1 MTVGYKRLLRSVT
14 KRIDNMTILLS
25 GDDYVYHY
33 QGNFYVR
40 AFGKALIERYLS
52 VYDKLFL
59 MWRTKEVGTEGALGQ
74 YNIPVDKRVT
84 VIKVPFFQG
93 PVEFAKEYLKIK
105 KTVNKLPIK
114 DISLAIFRLPSN
126 TGFVVCE
133 AIKRLGVPYAIEIV
147 ANPYDL
153 VKTSGSIV
161 TKASMYLW
169 HRKLMGA
176 VKHSIGVSCVT
187 KESLQLRYPTQK
199 GQLTASYSSADIPE
213 AFFRGKR
220 DYPKQDVYTICH
232 VASVVKNDAKGNKE
246 VIDVALRLKQKGIR
260 VKVVFVG
267 EGSFMEWIASYAEQ
281 YNFKESVVFAGV
293 VDHQKLLEI
302 LITSDL
308 MLFPSKSEGLP
319 RVIIEAMATGMPCVA
334 SNVGGIPELLPANDV
349 FLPTDV
355 EGMTS
360 RVEQL
365 LRKPDVYENESLL
378 MVNNSNEY
386 RKDILQAKRIAF
398 YQSLA
403 ASVNV

>member
-1 MTVGYKRLLRSVT
+1 
-14 KRIDNMTILLS
+14 MTILLS

-33 QGNFYVR
+33 QGDFYVR
-40 AFGKALIERYLS
+40 AFGKALIERYLL
-52 VYDKLFL
+52 VYDKLYL

-74 YNIPVDKRVT
+74 YNIPVDGRVT
-84 VIKVPFFQG
+84 VVNIPFFQG

-105 KTVNKLPIK
+105 ETVNKLPIK

-147 ANPYDL
+147 ANPFDL

-161 TKASMYLW
+161 TKASMYIW
-169 HRKLMGA
+169 HRKLRRA
-176 VKHSIGVSCVT
+176 VSHSIGVSCVT
-187 KESLQLRYPTQK
+187 KESLQQRYPTQS

-213 AFFRGKR
+213 SFFRGKR

-260 VKVVFVG
+260 VKVLFVG
-267 EGSFMEWIASYAEQ
+267 GGSYMEWIASYAEQ
-281 YNFKESVVFAGV
+281 NHFKDDVEFAGV
-293 VDHQKLLEI
+293 VDQKKLLEI
-302 LITSDL
+302 LITTDL

-319 RVIIEAMATGMPCVA
+319 RVVIEAMATGMPCVA
-334 SNVGGIPELLPANDV
+334 SNVGGIPELLPTNDV
-349 FLPTDV
+349 FKPADV
-355 EGMTS
+355 DGMAS

-365 LRKPDVYENESLL
+365 LRKPDVYENESML
-378 MVNNSNEY
+378 MVSNSNEY

-398 YQSLA
+398 YQALA
-403 ASVNV
+403 ANVIV